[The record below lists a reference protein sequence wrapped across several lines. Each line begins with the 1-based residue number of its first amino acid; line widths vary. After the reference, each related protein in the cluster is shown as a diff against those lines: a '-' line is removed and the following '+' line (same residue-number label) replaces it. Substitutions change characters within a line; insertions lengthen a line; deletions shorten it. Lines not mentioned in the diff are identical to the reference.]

1 MIFCSI
7 FYSKAL
13 VILFVYGHSD
23 GKPLHTVDLLG
34 EPPSYFSVHD
44 PLSQRIINVLL
55 IKADVATLAS

>member
-23 GKPLHTVDLLG
+23 GKPLVLLG